1 MDDFVSAF
9 VDTVHDIFHE
19 GSTPK
24 RNKLKSWITPGL
36 KNSIRNNDK
45 LSKSVRSEPLNCQLR
60 YTFHRFMNILHSLIK
75 RVKLNFYKHKL
86 MKCGGC
92 KSFGLFVIE
101 VASRPSK
108 AFGVHRCRHP
118 HSKTAQNCNKYFSS
132 VGTQLVVALQL
143 VGTPE
148 AKFIKTTEPIWLIFV

>member
-1 MDDFVSAF
+1 
-9 VDTVHDIFHE
+9 
-19 GSTPK
+19 
-24 RNKLKSWITPGL
+24 
-36 KNSIRNNDK
+36 
-45 LSKSVRSEPLNCQLR
+45 
-60 YTFHRFMNILHSLIK
+60 
-75 RVKLNFYKHKL
+75 
-86 MKCGGC
+86 MKCGRC

-101 VASRPSK
+101 VAGRPSKARFPFK